1 MSKHEKDCFNCGTGD
16 IFVLATNGAILLF
29 IWGAER

>member
-1 MSKHEKDCFNCGTGD
+1 MDKHEKLVLNGGTGE

-29 IWGAER
+29 IWGVER